1 MRQNCGLNVRPM
13 ISSEKFD
20 GVPMQSCQIEGLHIT
35 PRKEGA
41 DKYIKI
47 SYPFRYGVYSEIKSK
62 SYTFGFNLNG
72 EIKTIQGRGEGWLD
86 AAEWLKRNAGNDW
99 IYFSAG
105 GYTGAYDFTG
115 EYYVPCLSYNS
126 NGIFGPD
133 RFKSPEVA
141 AAFDAWDELRSQL
154 NIINISGMPHQIGDF
169 IDRVKKMTPEKLE
182 SRASLLHDIIGGQVS
197 VLPPDTRHVEYDVIP
212 VTISDGCLYNC
223 GFCRV
228 KTGKRFKLRERSNIT
243 NQIHALKKLYHKD
256 VVNYNSV
263 FLGQHDALF
272 AGAELIE
279 FAARQSYEILG
290 LDKSTI
296 KGPKLFLFGSVDS
309 LLRGEDDLFERI
321 NKLPYETFINIGLES
336 ADPETLAVIQKPLT
350 SKKVAQAFN
359 KLMAINQ
366 RYARIE
372 ISANFLY
379 GADLPETHLPSILE
393 LTRNRLDHFH
403 SKGTIYLSPLE
414 NIGSKQAF
422 VDQFT
427 EFKTLCRLPVY
438 IYLIQRL

>member
-1 MRQNCGLNVRPM
+1 MVTY
-13 ISSEKFD
+13 
-20 GVPMQSCQIEGLHIT
+20 QIDGLHIT
-35 PRKEGA
+35 PKKDGA
-41 DKYIKI
+41 DRYIKI
-47 SYPFRYGVYSEIKSK
+47 SYPFRYGVYSEIKSN

-86 AAEWLKRNAGNDW
+86 ASEWLKRNAGNDW

-115 EYYVPCLSYNS
+115 EYYVPCLAYES

-133 RFKSPEVA
+133 RFRSPEVT
-141 AAFDAWDELRSQL
+141 AAFDAWHELRKQL
-154 NIINISGMPHQIGDF
+154 NTVDETGLPSQTAAF
-169 IDRVKKMTPEKLE
+169 IDRVKKMGPEKLE
-182 SRASLLHDIIGGQVS
+182 GRAGLLHDIIGGQVS

-228 KTGKRFKLRERSNIT
+228 KTGKTFKLREKADIV

-256 VVNYNSV
+256 IVNYNSI

-272 AGAELIE
+272 AGADLIE

-309 LLRGEDDLFERI
+309 ILRAEDAFFESI

-336 ADPETLAVIQKPLT
+336 ADPETFAMIQKPLT
-350 SKKVAQAFN
+350 TKKVTQAFN
-359 KLMAINQ
+359 KLMMVNQ
-366 RYARIE
+366 RYANIE

-403 SKGTIYLSPLE
+403 SKGTVYLSPLE
-414 NIGSKQAF
+414 NIGSKQTF
-422 VDQFT
+422 VNQFT